1 MRWTNARLGLDE
13 PRTPL
18 LHEILD
24 YPEGSA
30 SPTYRT
36 LLFLLAP
43 GTQFSNVAAA
53 SRQMASAIGRHTV
66 VIERF
71 KQIGSSQEHLMAFSL
86 SHELT
91 DLGEAAHLNPNLD
104 DETLSFAARV
114 AVISAFQQLKLGTPV
129 FLGAERIT
137 TPSSSLVLFTTWG
150 LTEGHTF
157 GDVAGHTQRLEELL
171 GCDWCRP
178 FQIEGTN
185 FLGLVF
191 GSRPADAQ
199 FKEPADAFMQQ
210 MQTIDWSFYMQM
222 SGLVGSDG
230 RSPTL
235 DIRNRAALGLE
246 ELTFRYAT
254 GMDFAMIETALEKL
268 KTSSGYSHIELGQH
282 PSEPSLF
289 VVLAGDRDPLS
300 GSYPFMDYTDEILR
314 EPVRGEPFTDWA
326 VGMTSSGR
334 LKWYQWDSEEPH
346 LLIAGASGSGKSGV
360 INNMLCQLFHNNHP
374 DDVRVWLVE
383 PKNELHAYK
392 NLPHV
397 TRFLDTAVT
406 DDSPHEAFAALMRE
420 AIAEMRRRYSAMS
433 AHDAEPQKLA
443 ECRLL
448 ARSDPAGSGHLNFPY
463 VFIVV
468 EECANYFTKPLAQDR
483 EGPRRD
489 PVARAETRP
498 RGTRRGDVSDPR
510 DAVPDQREHP
520 DDVETSVPAVGVAGV
535 VVAGESGHHRPAR
548 VGEAQRSRPRSA
560 AGRIPWCGVPRVVH
574 GTFRGQQQPPRRQS
588 DDHQRT
594 AAERKLAETARG
606 GHTQPAGQSGRHT
619 PRSGAC
625 HAAAACC

>member
-1 MRWTNARLGLDE
+1 MWPATLKDSKSC
-13 PRTPL
+13 
-18 LHEILD
+18 
-24 YPEGSA
+24 SA
-30 SPTYRT
+30 
-36 LLFLLAP
+36 
-43 GTQFSNVAAA
+43 
-53 SRQMASAIGRHTV
+53 
-66 VIERF
+66 
-71 KQIGSSQEHLMAFSL
+71 
-86 SHELT
+86 
-91 DLGEAAHLNPNLD
+91 
-104 DETLSFAARV
+104 
-114 AVISAFQQLKLGTPV
+114 
-129 FLGAERIT
+129 
-137 TPSSSLVLFTTWG
+137 
-150 LTEGHTF
+150 
-157 GDVAGHTQRLEELL
+157 
-171 GCDWCRP
+171 CDWCRP

-230 RSPTL
+230 RSPSL
-235 DIRNRAALGLE
+235 DTRNPAALGLE

-300 GSYPFMDYTDEILR
+300 GSYPFMDYVDEILR

-334 LKWYQWDSEEPH
+334 LKWYQWDAEEPH

-420 AIAEMRRRYSAMS
+420 AITEMRRRYSAMS
-433 AHDAEPQKLA
+433 AHSAEPQKLA

-463 VFIVV
+463 VFIIV

-483 EGPRRD
+483 EAHAEVQSLVQKLARE
-489 PVARAETRP
+489 ARAAGMYLIPATQYPTKENIPMTLKHQCRRLGLPVSSWQASQVIIDRPGLEKLSGPGRGVLLEGSRSVGFRGLFMERSEDSTSQRDDRATIISGLPQSEDWPKLPEEVTPSQLVKACGTPPEAAPVMPPQPAVERHDQKPDTGPDTRW
-498 RGTRRGDVSDPR
+498 DNDPAAAR
-510 DAVPDQREHP
+510 DAATGGGWDN
-520 DDVETSVPAVGVAGV
+520 DPAGAAAGWDNDTDTTEGLPAGV
-535 VVAGESGHHRPAR
+535 GMPLPEGWENDPSGVGMASRRRRRRRRHRKR
-548 VGEAQRSRPRSA
+548 V
-560 AGRIPWCGVPRVVH
+560 
-574 GTFRGQQQPPRRQS
+574 
-588 DDHQRT
+588 
-594 AAERKLAETARG
+594 
-606 GHTQPAGQSGRHT
+606 
-619 PRSGAC
+619 
-625 HAAAACC
+625 